1 MICNIIKK
9 GIGVGS
15 VMFACA
21 TATPALATNT
31 VEVPVVNRSMD
42 SGEILTHDHLSVK
55 TIELSHL
62 PRGAVLTTEDLVG
75 LELLR
80 NMRAGMPVRS
90 DQVRTPPEARRGE
103 TVLIQFSL
111 PGIQLQAQGEAM
123 EDGHK
128 GQTIKVLNKAS
139 SKVITASV
147 TEAGVVTVTE

>member
-15 VMFACA
+15 VLFACA
-21 TATPALATNT
+21 TVTPALATNT

-42 SGEILTHDHLSVK
+42 SGEILTRDHLSVR

-62 PRGAVLTTEDLVG
+62 PRGAVLTTDDLVG

-80 NMRAGMPVRS
+80 NLQAGNPVRA
-90 DQVRTPPEARRGE
+90 DQVRTPPTTRRGQ
-103 TVLIQFSL
+103 TVLIEFNL

-123 EDGHK
+123 EDGHQ
-128 GQTIKVLNKAS
+128 GQAIKVLNKAS

-147 TEAGVVTVTE
+147 AGNGIVVVTE

>member
-15 VMFACA
+15 VLFACA

-42 SGEILTHDHLSVK
+42 TGEILTRDHLSVK

-62 PRGAVLTTEDLVG
+62 PRGAVLTTDGLVG

-80 NMRAGMPVRS
+80 NLRAGMPVRT
-90 DQVRTPPEARRGE
+90 DQVRTPPATRRGE
-103 TVLIQFSL
+103 MVLIEFSL

-123 EDGHK
+123 EDGHE
-128 GQTIKVLNKAS
+128 GQVIKVLNKAS

-147 TEAGVVTVTE
+147 TGNGVVTVTE

>member
-1 MICNIIKK
+1 MICNIVKK

-31 VEVPVVNRSMD
+31 VEVPVINRAMEM
-42 SGEILTHDHLSVK
+42 GEILGPQDLSVK
-55 TIELSHL
+55 TMELSHL
-62 PRGAVLTTEDLVG
+62 PRGAVLTTADLLG

-80 NMRAGMPVRS
+80 NMRAGYPVRA
-90 DQVRTPPEARRGE
+90 DQVRTPPEMRRGE
-103 TVLIQFSL
+103 TVLIEFKL

-128 GQTIKVLNKAS
+128 GQEIKVLNKAS
-139 SKVITASV
+139 NKVITASV
-147 TEAGVVTVTE
+147 DGDGKVTVTQ

>member
-31 VEVPVVNRSMD
+31 VEVPVINRTMET
-42 SGEILTHDHLSVK
+42 GEILSRKDLSVK
-55 TIELSHL
+55 TMELSHL

-80 NMRAGMPVRS
+80 NLRAGYPVRA
-90 DQVRTPPEARRGE
+90 DQVRTPPEMRRGQNVMIE
-103 TVLIQFSL
+103 FQM
-111 PGIQLQAQGEAM
+111 PGIQLVAQGEAM
-123 EDGHK
+123 EDGHT

-139 SKVITASV
+139 HKVISASV
-147 TEAGVVTVTE
+147 VGDGKVIVTE